1 MSSPSHQ
8 ALPVSAPGT
17 LLPTLPH
24 LHFSQ
29 DNYSQGLS
37 NVPGT
42 RMSYTD
48 LHDADGQSPSVH
60 RSSRNTYISGQNHT
74 NVPMYHPTCNRPDTT
89 RRLTSRHSM
98 YDYLP
103 YLRFVHSEYPQP
115 SEASHTPAGSPR
127 RFLILSS
134 VHLLRNTTHAYC
146 RTLFAHSTSH
156 AATMPGH
163 SQNLLFPCCTA
174 QLRISQRN
182 QRLDDPRQ
190 RRISSHL

>member
-1 MSSPSHQ
+1 MSSHAHQ
-8 ALPVSAPGT
+8 ALPVSAPDT
-17 LLPTLPH
+17 LLPILPH
-24 LHFSQ
+24 LHFLQ
-29 DNYSQGLS
+29 GNYSQDLS
-37 NVPGT
+37 NASGT

-48 LHDADGQSPSVH
+48 LHDVHAQSPSVH
-60 RSSRNTYISGQNHT
+60 RSGRNTYISGRNHT

-103 YLRFVHSEYPQP
+103 YLRFVRSEYPQP
-115 SEASHTPAGSPR
+115 SEASHTPAGSSR

-134 VHLLRNTTHAYC
+134 VHLLRNTTQVFC
-146 RTLFAHSTSH
+146 RTPISHSASH

-163 SQNLLFPCCTA
+163 NRNRLFPCCTA
-174 QLRISQRN
+174 QRRIPQWNR
-182 QRLDDPRQ
+182 RLDVPRQ